1 MMISF
6 LVVFP
11 EFIKNVLSTRNTFEG
26 LFLKLTSDADTS
38 VAGLP
43 IHLSNNFRKISSS
56 QEFLMKNCL
65 SSGRS
70 NPNEGVW

>member
-6 LVVFP
+6 LVVFS
-11 EFIKNVLSTRNTFEG
+11 EFNKDVLSTRNTFEG

-38 VAGLP
+38 VAGLR
-43 IHLSNNFRKISSS
+43 IHVSNNFRKISSS
-56 QEFLMKNCL
+56 EEFSMKKCL

-70 NPNEGVW
+70 NVNQ